1 MLQSIFWTAVLF
13 IYYIIQG
20 VLIMDKNDEL
30 EKTENF
36 EESTKELKTIIGKPV
51 EFSDDEINK
60 VVMSDDSDIMSDEEF
75 EEMLENNIP
84 LYEDL
89 SEEELLTR
97 QKEFANLSEEGRAM
111 LRDISGIQNSRIIT
125 LNALMCNSVAVIKD
139 AEDDIE
145 DIEFSEEYL
154 KFLNWYDSLIRTGT
168 FYPRYEENE
177 KIFEDILNSGLETE
191 DDNNI
196 FAYFK
201 KKYIEKVR
209 GICKEIEEPLSGI
222 EMEAAKRFEILS
234 TTNINLIKVFEN
246 IKEYEGYNWNKFSNC
261 ILNLS
266 A

>member
-1 MLQSIFWTAVLF
+1 M
-13 IYYIIQG
+13 
-20 VLIMDKNDEL
+20 NRNNEL

-36 EESTKELKTIIGKPV
+36 EESMKGLKTIIGKPV
-51 EFSDDEINK
+51 EFSDDGINK

-125 LNALMCNSVAVIKD
+125 LNALMCNSVAIIKD

>member
-1 MLQSIFWTAVLF
+1 
-13 IYYIIQG
+13 
-20 VLIMDKNDEL
+20 MDRNDEL
-30 EKTENF
+30 EKTKNF
-36 EESTKELKTIIGKPV
+36 EESMKELKTIIGKPV
-51 EFSDDEINK
+51 EFSDDGIHK
-60 VVMSDDSDIMSDEEF
+60 VIMSEDLDVMSDEDF

-89 SEEELLTR
+89 TEEELLMR
-97 QKEFANLSEEGRAM
+97 QKEFTTLSEEGKEM
-111 LRDISGIQNSRIIT
+111 LRDISGIQNSRIVT
-125 LNALMCNSVAVIKD
+125 LNALMCNSVAIIKD
-139 AEDDIE
+139 AEDNIE

-191 DDNNI
+191 DDSNI

-222 EMEAAKRFEILS
+222 EMEAAKRFETLS
-234 TTNINLIKVFEN
+234 TTNMNLIKIFEN
-246 IKEYEGYNWNKFSNC
+246 IKEYKEYNWDTFSKDV
-261 ILNLS
+261 LK
-266 A
+266 

>member
-1 MLQSIFWTAVLF
+1 MR
-13 IYYIIQG
+13 
-20 VLIMDKNDEL
+20 
-30 EKTENF
+30 
-36 EESTKELKTIIGKPV
+36 ELKTIIGKPI
-51 EFSDDEINK
+51 EISDDGIHK
-60 VVMSDDSDIMSDEEF
+60 VIMSENSDVMSDEDF

-97 QKEFANLSEEGRAM
+97 QKEFATLSEEGRAM

-125 LNALMCNSVAVIKD
+125 LNALMCNSVIIIKD

-177 KIFEDILNSGLETE
+177 KIFEDILNSGLENE

-196 FAYFK
+196 FAYFQ

-209 GICKEIEEPLSGI
+209 GIYKEIEEPLSGI
-222 EMEAAKRFEILS
+222 EMEAAKRFETLS
-234 TTNINLIKVFEN
+234 TTNVDLIKTFEN
-246 IKEYEGYNWNKFSNC
+246 IKEYEGNNWDTFSKNV
-261 ILNLS
+261 LQ
-266 A
+266 

>member
-1 MLQSIFWTAVLF
+1 
-13 IYYIIQG
+13 
-20 VLIMDKNDEL
+20 MDRNNEL

-36 EESTKELKTIIGKPV
+36 EERMKELKTIIGKPV

-125 LNALMCNSVAVIKD
+125 LNALMCNSVAIIKD

-246 IKEYEGYNWNKFSNC
+246 IKEYEGYNWDTFAKDV
-261 ILNLS
+261 LQ
-266 A
+266 

>member
-1 MLQSIFWTAVLF
+1 
-13 IYYIIQG
+13 
-20 VLIMDKNDEL
+20 MDRNNDL

-36 EESTKELKTIIGKPV
+36 EENMKELKTIIGKPV
-51 EFSDDEINK
+51 EFSDDGIHK
-60 VVMSDDSDIMSDEEF
+60 VIMSEDSDVMSDEDF

-89 SEEELLTR
+89 TEEELLER
-97 QKEFANLSEEGRAM
+97 QKEFATLSEEGREM

-125 LNALMCNSVAVIKD
+125 LNALMCNSVAIIKD

-154 KFLNWYDSLIRTGT
+154 KFLNWYDSLIRMGT
-168 FYPRYEENE
+168 FYPKYEENE
-177 KIFEDILNSGLETE
+177 KIFEDILNSGLESE

-222 EMEAAKRFEILS
+222 EMEAAKRFETLS
-234 TTNINLIKVFEN
+234 TTNTNLIKVFEN
-246 IKEYEGYNWNKFSNC
+246 IKEYEGYKWDTFAKDV
-261 ILNLS
+261 LQ
-266 A
+266 

>member
-1 MLQSIFWTAVLF
+1 M
-13 IYYIIQG
+13 
-20 VLIMDKNDEL
+20 MDRNDEL
-30 EKTENF
+30 EKTKNF
-36 EESTKELKTIIGKPV
+36 EESMKELKTIIGKPV
-51 EFSDDEINK
+51 EFSDDGIHK
-60 VVMSDDSDIMSDEEF
+60 VVMPDDSDIMSDEEF

-97 QKEFANLSEEGRAM
+97 QKEFANLSEEGRKM
-111 LRDISGIQNSRIIT
+111 LRDITGIQNSRIIT
-125 LNALMCNSVAVIKD
+125 LNALMCNSVAIIKD
-139 AEDDIE
+139 ADDDIE

-222 EMEAAKRFEILS
+222 EMEAANRFETLS

-246 IKEYEGYNWNKFSNC
+246 IKEYKEYNWDTFSKDV
-261 ILNLS
+261 LK
-266 A
+266 

>member
-1 MLQSIFWTAVLF
+1 
-13 IYYIIQG
+13 
-20 VLIMDKNDEL
+20 MDRNDEL
-30 EKTENF
+30 EKTKNF
-36 EESTKELKTIIGKPV
+36 EESMKELKTIIGKPV
-51 EFSDDEINK
+51 EFSDDGIRK
-60 VVMSDDSDIMSDEEF
+60 VIMSEDLDVMSDEDF

-97 QKEFANLSEEGRAM
+97 QKEFATLSEEGRAM

-125 LNALMCNSVAVIKD
+125 LNALMCNSVALIKD

-222 EMEAAKRFEILS
+222 EMEAAKRFETLS

-246 IKEYEGYNWNKFSNC
+246 IKEYKEYNWDTFSKDV
-261 ILNLS
+261 LK
-266 A
+266 

>member
-1 MLQSIFWTAVLF
+1 MER
-13 IYYIIQG
+13 
-20 VLIMDKNDEL
+20 NDEL
-30 EKTENF
+30 EKPQNF
-36 EESTKELKTIIGKPV
+36 EENMKELATIIGKPV
-51 EFSDDEINK
+51 EISEDGIHK
-60 VVMSDDSDIMSDEEF
+60 VIMSEDSDVMSDEEF

-89 SEEELLTR
+89 TEEELLTR

-125 LNALMCNSVAVIKD
+125 LNALMCNSVAIIKD

-177 KIFEDILNSGLETE
+177 KIFEDILNSGLESE

-209 GICKEIEEPLSGI
+209 GVCKEIEEPLSGV
-222 EMEAAKRFEILS
+222 EMEAAKRFETLS

-246 IKEYEGYNWNKFSNC
+246 IKEYEGYNWDTFAKDV
-261 ILNLS
+261 LQ
-266 A
+266 

>member
-1 MLQSIFWTAVLF
+1 
-13 IYYIIQG
+13 
-20 VLIMDKNDEL
+20 MDINNDL

-36 EESTKELKTIIGKPV
+36 EESMKGLKTIIGKPV
-51 EFSDDEINK
+51 EISDDGTHK
-60 VVMSDDSDIMSDEEF
+60 VVMSEDSDIMSDEEF

-222 EMEAAKRFEILS
+222 EMEAAKRFETLS

-246 IKEYEGYNWNKFSNC
+246 IKEYEGYDWNKFSNC

>member
-1 MLQSIFWTAVLF
+1 
-13 IYYIIQG
+13 
-20 VLIMDKNDEL
+20 MDKTDEL

-36 EESTKELKTIIGKPV
+36 EESMKGIKTIIGKPV
-51 EFSDDEINK
+51 EFSDDGDRK

-89 SEEELLTR
+89 TEEELLTR
-97 QKEFANLSEEGRAM
+97 QKEFANLSEEGRRM

-125 LNALMCNSVAVIKD
+125 LNALMCNSVAIIKD
-139 AEDDIE
+139 ADDDIE

-177 KIFEDILNSGLETE
+177 KIFEDILNSGLESE

-222 EMEAAKRFEILS
+222 EMEAANRFETLS

-246 IKEYEGYNWNKFSNC
+246 IKEYKEYNWDTFSNEV
-261 ILNLS
+261 LK
-266 A
+266 

>member
-1 MLQSIFWTAVLF
+1 M
-13 IYYIIQG
+13 
-20 VLIMDKNDEL
+20 NRNNEL

-36 EESTKELKTIIGKPV
+36 EESMKGLKTIIGKPV
-51 EFSDDEINK
+51 EFPDDGINK

-125 LNALMCNSVAVIKD
+125 LNALMCNSVAIIKD

-222 EMEAAKRFEILS
+222 EMEAAKRFETLS
-234 TTNINLIKVFEN
+234 ITNTNLIKVFES
-246 IKEYEGYNWNKFSNC
+246 IKEYEGYDWDTFAKDV
-261 ILNLS
+261 LK
-266 A
+266 

>member
-1 MLQSIFWTAVLF
+1 MNRN
-13 IYYIIQG
+13 
-20 VLIMDKNDEL
+20 NDL

-36 EESTKELKTIIGKPV
+36 EENMKELKTIIGRPV
-51 EFSDDEINK
+51 EFSDDGINK
-60 VVMSDDSDIMSDEEF
+60 VVMSEDSDVMSDEEF

-97 QKEFANLSEEGRAM
+97 QKEFATLSEEGREM

-125 LNALMCNSVAVIKD
+125 LNALMCNSVAIIKD

-154 KFLNWYDSLIRTGT
+154 KFLNWYDSLIRMGT

-177 KIFEDILNSGLETE
+177 KIFEDILNSGLESE

-209 GICKEIEEPLSGI
+209 GICKEIEEPMSGI
-222 EMEAAKRFEILS
+222 EMEAAKRFETLS
-234 TTNINLIKVFEN
+234 TTNMNLIKVFES
-246 IKEYEGYNWNKFSNC
+246 IKEYEGYNWDTFAKDV
-261 ILNLS
+261 LQ
-266 A
+266 

>member
-1 MLQSIFWTAVLF
+1 
-13 IYYIIQG
+13 
-20 VLIMDKNDEL
+20 MDRNDEL
-30 EKTENF
+30 EKTKNF
-36 EESTKELKTIIGKPV
+36 EESMKELKTIIGKPV
-51 EFSDDEINK
+51 EFSDDGINK
-60 VVMSDDSDIMSDEEF
+60 VVMPDDSDIMSDEEF

-97 QKEFANLSEEGRAM
+97 QKEFANLSEEGRKM

-125 LNALMCNSVAVIKD
+125 LNALMCNSVAIIKD

-222 EMEAAKRFEILS
+222 EMEAAKRFETLS
-234 TTNINLIKVFEN
+234 TTNMNLIKVFEN
-246 IKEYEGYNWNKFSNC
+246 IKEYEGYNWDTFSKDV
-261 ILNLS
+261 LK
-266 A
+266 

>member
-1 MLQSIFWTAVLF
+1 MER
-13 IYYIIQG
+13 
-20 VLIMDKNDEL
+20 NNEL

-36 EESTKELKTIIGKPV
+36 EESMKELKTIIGKPV
-51 EFSDDEINK
+51 EFSDDGINK

-97 QKEFANLSEEGRAM
+97 QKEFANLSEEGRKM

-125 LNALMCNSVAVIKD
+125 LNALMCNSVAIIKD

-222 EMEAAKRFEILS
+222 EMEAAKRFETLS
-234 TTNINLIKVFEN
+234 TTNMNLIKVFEN
-246 IKEYEGYNWNKFSNC
+246 IKEYEGYNWDTFSKDV
-261 ILNLS
+261 LK
-266 A
+266 

>member
-1 MLQSIFWTAVLF
+1 
-13 IYYIIQG
+13 
-20 VLIMDKNDEL
+20 MDRNNDL

-36 EESTKELKTIIGKPV
+36 EESMKGLKTIIGKPV
-51 EFSDDEINK
+51 EISDDGTHK
-60 VVMSDDSDIMSDEEF
+60 VVMSEDSDVMSDEEF

-222 EMEAAKRFEILS
+222 EMEAAKRFETLS

-246 IKEYEGYNWNKFSNC
+246 IKEYEGYDWNKFSNC

>member
-1 MLQSIFWTAVLF
+1 
-13 IYYIIQG
+13 
-20 VLIMDKNDEL
+20 MDRNDEL
-30 EKTENF
+30 EKTKNF
-36 EESTKELKTIIGKPV
+36 EESMKELKTIIGKPV
-51 EFSDDEINK
+51 EFSDDGIHK
-60 VVMSDDSDIMSDEEF
+60 VIMSEDLDVMSDEDF

-89 SEEELLTR
+89 TEEELLTR
-97 QKEFANLSEEGRAM
+97 QKEFANL
-111 LRDISGIQNSRIIT
+111 
-125 LNALMCNSVAVIKD
+125 
-139 AEDDIE
+139 
-145 DIEFSEEYL
+145 SEEYL

-222 EMEAAKRFEILS
+222 EMEAAKRFETLS
-234 TTNINLIKVFEN
+234 TTNMNLIKVFEN
-246 IKEYEGYNWNKFSNC
+246 IKEYEGYNWDTFSKDV
-261 ILNLS
+261 LK
-266 A
+266 

>member
-1 MLQSIFWTAVLF
+1 
-13 IYYIIQG
+13 
-20 VLIMDKNDEL
+20 MDRNNDL

-36 EESTKELKTIIGKPV
+36 EESMKGLKTIIGKPV

-60 VVMSDDSDIMSDEEF
+60 VVMPDDSDIMSDEEF

-125 LNALMCNSVAVIKD
+125 LNALMCNSVAIIKD

-222 EMEAAKRFEILS
+222 EMEAAKRFETLS
-234 TTNINLIKVFEN
+234 TTNTNLIKVFES
-246 IKEYEGYNWNKFSNC
+246 IKKYEGYNWDTFAKDV
-261 ILNLS
+261 LQ
-266 A
+266 

>member
-1 MLQSIFWTAVLF
+1 
-13 IYYIIQG
+13 
-20 VLIMDKNDEL
+20 MDRNNDL

-36 EESTKELKTIIGKPV
+36 EESMKELKTIIGKPV
-51 EFSDDEINK
+51 EISDDGTHK
-60 VVMSDDSDIMSDEEF
+60 VVMSEDSDIMSDEEF

-89 SEEELLTR
+89 TEEELLTR

-125 LNALMCNSVAVIKD
+125 LNALMCNSVAIIKD

-222 EMEAAKRFEILS
+222 EMEAAKRFETLS
-234 TTNINLIKVFEN
+234 TTNVNLIKVFEN

>member
-1 MLQSIFWTAVLF
+1 
-13 IYYIIQG
+13 
-20 VLIMDKNDEL
+20 MDRNDEL

-36 EESTKELKTIIGKPV
+36 EESMKGLKTIIGKPV
-51 EFSDDEINK
+51 EFSDDRINK

-125 LNALMCNSVAVIKD
+125 LNALMCNSVAIIKD

-222 EMEAAKRFEILS
+222 EMEAAKRFETLS
-234 TTNINLIKVFEN
+234 TTNTNLIKVFES
-246 IKEYEGYNWNKFSNC
+246 IKEYEGYNWDTFAKDV
-261 ILNLS
+261 LK
-266 A
+266 

>member
-1 MLQSIFWTAVLF
+1 
-13 IYYIIQG
+13 
-20 VLIMDKNDEL
+20 MDRNNDL

-36 EESTKELKTIIGKPV
+36 EESMKGLKTIIGKPV
-51 EFSDDEINK
+51 EISDDGINK
-60 VVMSDDSDIMSDEEF
+60 VVMSDDLDIMNDEEF
-75 EEMLENNIP
+75 EDMLENNIP

-97 QKEFANLSEEGRAM
+97 QKEFANLSEEGRKM
-111 LRDISGIQNSRIIT
+111 LRDITGIQNSRIIT
-125 LNALMCNSVAVIKD
+125 LNALMCNSVAIIKD

-222 EMEAAKRFEILS
+222 EMEAAKRFETLS
-234 TTNINLIKVFEN
+234 TTNVNLIKVFEN
-246 IKEYEGYNWNKFSNC
+246 IKEYEGYNWDTFSKDV
-261 ILNLS
+261 LQ
-266 A
+266 

>member
-1 MLQSIFWTAVLF
+1 M
-13 IYYIIQG
+13 
-20 VLIMDKNDEL
+20 NRNNEL

-36 EESTKELKTIIGKPV
+36 EESMKGLKTIIGEPV
-51 EFSDDEINK
+51 EISDDGIHK

-125 LNALMCNSVAVIKD
+125 LNALMCNSVAIIKD

-222 EMEAAKRFEILS
+222 EMEAAKRFETLS
-234 TTNINLIKVFEN
+234 TTNTNLIKVFES
-246 IKEYEGYNWNKFSNC
+246 IKEYEGYNWDTFSKDV
-261 ILNLS
+261 LK
-266 A
+266 

>member
-1 MLQSIFWTAVLF
+1 
-13 IYYIIQG
+13 
-20 VLIMDKNDEL
+20 MDRNNDL

-36 EESTKELKTIIGKPV
+36 EESMKGLKTIIGKPV
-51 EFSDDEINK
+51 EISDDGINK
-60 VVMSDDSDIMSDEEF
+60 VVMSDDLDIMNDEEF
-75 EEMLENNIP
+75 EDMLENNIP

-97 QKEFANLSEEGRAM
+97 QKEFANLSEEGRKM
-111 LRDISGIQNSRIIT
+111 LRDITGIQNSRIIT
-125 LNALMCNSVAVIKD
+125 LNALMCNSVAIIKD

-209 GICKEIEEPLSGI
+209 GICKEIEEPLSGV
-222 EMEAAKRFEILS
+222 EMEASKRFETLS
-234 TTNINLIKVFEN
+234 TTNMNLIKVFEN
-246 IKEYEGYNWNKFSNC
+246 IKEYEGYNWDTFSKNV
-261 ILNLS
+261 LK
-266 A
+266 

>member
-1 MLQSIFWTAVLF
+1 M
-13 IYYIIQG
+13 
-20 VLIMDKNDEL
+20 NRNNEL

-36 EESTKELKTIIGKPV
+36 EESMKGLKTIIGKPV
-51 EFSDDEINK
+51 EFSDDGINK

-97 QKEFANLSEEGRAM
+97 QKEFANLSEEGKAM

-125 LNALMCNSVAVIKD
+125 LNALMCNSVAIIKD

-222 EMEAAKRFEILS
+222 EMEAAKRFETLS
-234 TTNINLIKVFEN
+234 TTNTNLIKVFEN
-246 IKEYEGYNWNKFSNC
+246 IKEYEGYNWDTFSKDV
-261 ILNLS
+261 LK
-266 A
+266 

>member
-1 MLQSIFWTAVLF
+1 
-13 IYYIIQG
+13 
-20 VLIMDKNDEL
+20 MDRNNDL

-36 EESTKELKTIIGKPV
+36 KESMKELKTIIGKPV
-51 EFSDDEINK
+51 EFSDDGINK
-60 VVMSDDSDIMSDEEF
+60 VVMSEDSDVMSDEEF

-89 SEEELLTR
+89 TEEELLTR

-111 LRDISGIQNSRIIT
+111 LRDIIGIQNSRIIT

-177 KIFEDILNSGLETE
+177 KIFEDILNSGLESE

-222 EMEAAKRFEILS
+222 EMEAAKRFETLS

-246 IKEYEGYNWNKFSNC
+246 IKEYEGYNWDTFSKDV
-261 ILNLS
+261 LK
-266 A
+266 

>member
-1 MLQSIFWTAVLF
+1 MNR
-13 IYYIIQG
+13 
-20 VLIMDKNDEL
+20 NDEL

-36 EESTKELKTIIGKPV
+36 EESMKGLKPIIGKP
-51 EFSDDEINK
+51 EEISDIGTHK
-60 VVMSDDSDIMSDEEF
+60 VVMSEDSDIMSDEEF

-97 QKEFANLSEEGRAM
+97 QKEFANLSEEGRKM
-111 LRDISGIQNSRIIT
+111 LRDITGIQNSRIIT
-125 LNALMCNSVAVIKD
+125 LNALMCNSVAIIKD
-139 AEDDIE
+139 ADDDIE

-222 EMEAAKRFEILS
+222 EMEAAKRFETLS

-246 IKEYEGYNWNKFSNC
+246 IKEYKEYNWDTFSNEV
-261 ILNLS
+261 LK
-266 A
+266 

>member
-1 MLQSIFWTAVLF
+1 
-13 IYYIIQG
+13 
-20 VLIMDKNDEL
+20 MDRNNDL

-36 EESTKELKTIIGKPV
+36 EESMKGLKTIIGKPV
-51 EFSDDEINK
+51 EFSDDGNNK
-60 VVMSDDSDIMSDEEF
+60 IVMSEDSDIMSDEEF

-97 QKEFANLSEEGRAM
+97 QKEFANLSEEGRKM
-111 LRDISGIQNSRIIT
+111 LRDITGIQNSRIIT
-125 LNALMCNSVAVIKD
+125 LNALMCNSVAIIKD

-222 EMEAAKRFEILS
+222 EMEAAKRFETLS

-246 IKEYEGYNWNKFSNC
+246 IKEYEGYDWNKFSNC

>member
-1 MLQSIFWTAVLF
+1 MER
-13 IYYIIQG
+13 
-20 VLIMDKNDEL
+20 NNEL

-36 EESTKELKTIIGKPV
+36 EENMRELKTIIGKPV
-51 EFSDDEINK
+51 EFSDDGIHK
-60 VVMSDDSDIMSDEEF
+60 VILSEDSDVMSDEDF
-75 EEMLENNIP
+75 ENMLENNIP

-89 SEEELLTR
+89 TEEELLTR
-97 QKEFANLSEEGRAM
+97 QKEFATLSEEGKEM

-125 LNALMCNSVAVIKD
+125 LNALMCNSVMIIKD

-177 KIFEDILNSGLETE
+177 KIFEDILNSGLENE

-196 FAYFK
+196 FAYFR

-222 EMEAAKRFEILS
+222 EMEAANRFETLS
-234 TTNINLIKVFEN
+234 TTNVNLIKTFEN
-246 IKEYEGYNWNKFSNC
+246 IKEYEGYNWDTFSKNV
-261 ILNLS
+261 LQ
-266 A
+266 

>member
-1 MLQSIFWTAVLF
+1 M
-13 IYYIIQG
+13 
-20 VLIMDKNDEL
+20 MDRNDEL
-30 EKTENF
+30 EKTKNF
-36 EESTKELKTIIGKPV
+36 EESMKELKTIIGKPV
-51 EFSDDEINK
+51 EISDIGTHK
-60 VVMSDDSDIMSDEEF
+60 VVMSEDSDIMSDEEF

-97 QKEFANLSEEGRAM
+97 QKEFANLSEEGRKM
-111 LRDISGIQNSRIIT
+111 LRDITGIQNSRIIT
-125 LNALMCNSVAVIKD
+125 LNALMCNSVAIIKD

-222 EMEAAKRFEILS
+222 EMEAAKRFETLS
-234 TTNINLIKVFEN
+234 TTNTNLIKVFEN
-246 IKEYEGYNWNKFSNC
+246 IKEYKEYNWDTFSNEV
-261 ILNLS
+261 LK
-266 A
+266 

>member
-1 MLQSIFWTAVLF
+1 
-13 IYYIIQG
+13 
-20 VLIMDKNDEL
+20 MDRNDKL

-36 EESTKELKTIIGKPV
+36 EESMKGLKTIIGKPV
-51 EFSDDEINK
+51 EISDDEIHK
-60 VVMSDDSDIMSDEEF
+60 VVMSEDSDIMSDEEF

-125 LNALMCNSVAVIKD
+125 LNALMCNSVAIIKD

-154 KFLNWYDSLIRTGT
+154 KFLNWYDSLIRTGI

-222 EMEAAKRFEILS
+222 EMEAAKRFETLS
-234 TTNINLIKVFEN
+234 ITNANLIKVFEN
-246 IKEYEGYNWNKFSNC
+246 IKEYEGYNWDTFAKDV
-261 ILNLS
+261 LQ
-266 A
+266 

>member
-1 MLQSIFWTAVLF
+1 
-13 IYYIIQG
+13 
-20 VLIMDKNDEL
+20 MDRNNDL

-36 EESTKELKTIIGKPV
+36 EESMKGLKTIIGKPV
-51 EFSDDEINK
+51 EISDDGTHK
-60 VVMSDDSDIMSDEEF
+60 VVMSEDSDIMSDEEF

-125 LNALMCNSVAVIKD
+125 LNALMCNSVAIIKD

-234 TTNINLIKVFEN
+234 TTNVNLIKVFEN

>member
-1 MLQSIFWTAVLF
+1 
-13 IYYIIQG
+13 
-20 VLIMDKNDEL
+20 MDKTDEL

-36 EESTKELKTIIGKPV
+36 EESMKELKTIIGKPV
-51 EFSDDEINK
+51 EISDDGINK
-60 VVMSDDSDIMSDEEF
+60 VVMPNDSDIMSDEEF

-125 LNALMCNSVAVIKD
+125 LNALMCNSVAIIKD

-222 EMEAAKRFEILS
+222 EMEAAKRFETLS
-234 TTNINLIKVFEN
+234 TTNTNLIKVFES
-246 IKEYEGYNWNKFSNC
+246 IKKYEGYNWDTFAKDV
-261 ILNLS
+261 LQ
-266 A
+266 

>member
-1 MLQSIFWTAVLF
+1 M
-13 IYYIIQG
+13 
-20 VLIMDKNDEL
+20 MDRNDEL
-30 EKTENF
+30 EKTKNF
-36 EESTKELKTIIGKPV
+36 EESMKELKTIIGKPV
-51 EFSDDEINK
+51 EISDIGTHK
-60 VVMSDDSDIMSDEEF
+60 VVMSEDSDIMSDEEF

-97 QKEFANLSEEGRAM
+97 QKEFANLSEEGRKM
-111 LRDISGIQNSRIIT
+111 LRDITGIQNSRIIT
-125 LNALMCNSVAVIKD
+125 LNALMCNSVAIIKD

-222 EMEAAKRFEILS
+222 EMEAAKRFETLS
-234 TTNINLIKVFEN
+234 TTNINLIKVFKN
-246 IKEYEGYNWNKFSNC
+246 IKEYEGDNWDTFSNEV
-261 ILNLS
+261 LK
-266 A
+266 